1 MSLHHNHNSYLFVNG
16 KEICEF
22 KTGKRNVNFP
32 AQCLYYH
39 KIDLS
44 AQCLYY
50 HKIDLSAQCL
60 YYHKID
66 LSAECLYY
74 HKIDLSKGIDP
85 GKGTDSKE
93 CIACHVFLIMGSNFK
108 IPFAIVVMI

>member
-1 MSLHHNHNSYLFVNG
+1 MFVNG
-16 KEICEF
+16 NEICKF

-32 AQCLYYH
+32 AQ
-39 KIDLS
+39 
-44 AQCLYY
+44 
-50 HKIDLSAQCL
+50 
-60 YYHKID
+60 
-66 LSAECLYY
+66 CLYY

-108 IPFAIVVMI
+108 IPLAIVVMI

>member
-1 MSLHHNHNSYLFVNG
+1 MSLHYNHNNSYLFVNG
-16 KEICEF
+16 NEICKF

-44 AQCLYY
+44 AQ
-50 HKIDLSAQCL
+50 
-60 YYHKID
+60 
-66 LSAECLYY
+66 CLYY

-108 IPFAIVVMI
+108 IPLAIVVMI

>member
-1 MSLHHNHNSYLFVNG
+1 MSLHYNHNNSYLFVNG
-16 KEICEF
+16 KEICKF
-22 KTGKRNVNFP
+22 KTGKTNVNFP

-44 AQCLYY
+44 AQCFYY
-50 HKIDLSAQCL
+50 HKIDLSAQ
-60 YYHKID
+60 
-66 LSAECLYY
+66 CLYY

-93 CIACHVFLIMGSNFK
+93 CIAYHVFLIIGSNFK

>member
-1 MSLHHNHNSYLFVNG
+1 MKFCLSLHYNHVNSCLFVNG
-16 KEICEF
+16 KEICKF

-44 AQCLYY
+44 AQCLHY
-50 HKIDLSAQCL
+50 HKIDLSAQ
-60 YYHKID
+60 
-66 LSAECLYY
+66 CLYY

-108 IPFAIVVMI
+108 IPLAIVVMI

>member
-1 MSLHHNHNSYLFVNG
+1 MHYNHNNSYLFVNG
-16 KEICEF
+16 NEICKF

-44 AQCLYY
+44 AQCLHY
-50 HKIDLSAQCL
+50 HKIDLSAQ
-60 YYHKID
+60 
-66 LSAECLYY
+66 CLYY

-93 CIACHVFLIMGSNFK
+93 CIACHVFFFICSNFK
-108 IPFAIVVMI
+108 IPLAIVVMI

>member
-1 MSLHHNHNSYLFVNG
+1 MHYNHNNSYLFVNG
-16 KEICEF
+16 NEICKF

-44 AQCLYY
+44 AQCLHY
-50 HKIDLSAQCL
+50 HKIDLSAQ
-60 YYHKID
+60 
-66 LSAECLYY
+66 CLYY

-108 IPFAIVVMI
+108 IPLAIVVMI